1 MSTQYRDPPQ
11 WKTNAAERLEVEM
24 FSRLNAASNLCD
36 RFLKVAGA
44 QLRAAQEHMDSGG
57 DFLELLVGS
66 KTYDEMRAEAEGSAS
81 TGSGQAGSFSG
92 SSEKVP
98 DPLVSSH
105 NKGSAS
111 TGSGQAGTF
120 SAQDAEKEPDPKPD
134 PKRKYVPRLKA
145 EPVYVMALRAA
156 ELQRELIPILKE
168 FGHALLRAG
177 VDVRRHLHEDVV
189 AQVIRDEFGVELEEL
204 DQPTLD
210 LMRDTIVKTNQWLRE
225 FKQKAAEE
233 MEGESP
239 GGEDMAT
246 DDPST

>member
-1 MSTQYRDPPQ
+1 
-11 WKTNAAERLEVEM
+11 
-24 FSRLNAASNLCD
+24 
-36 RFLKVAGA
+36 
-44 QLRAAQEHMDSGG
+44 
-57 DFLELLVGS
+57 
-66 KTYDEMRAEAEGSAS
+66 
-81 TGSGQAGSFSG
+81 
-92 SSEKVP
+92 
-98 DPLVSSH
+98 
-105 NKGSAS
+105 
-111 TGSGQAGTF
+111 
-120 SAQDAEKEPDPKPD
+120 
-134 PKRKYVPRLKA
+134 
-145 EPVYVMALRAA
+145 
-156 ELQRELIPILKE
+156 
-168 FGHALLRAG
+168 